1 MSWQKYGMYA
11 SRRKFELIEPES
23 YSVIN
28 YDEADAVLAQWAQL
42 AEQAQTLYGK
52 LSSDD
57 QPAFFQMILHPILA
71 GQTVN
76 GIYVGAAKNQLYAGQ
91 KRNAANAAIHNVL
104 RLSNE
109 DANLTIRWNQML
121 GGKWEHMMDRKS
133 ALSPSAIPEA
143 CESPVDACAET
154 HLGYDGYWQQPMR
167 NTLPAMTYVQT
178 SFVSLAG
185 HVGVG
190 VEGRN
195 ATVQGD
201 DKYHSNSGNS
211 LAVPPMDQYGPARRY
226 FEIFW
231 RGTNSCSWT
240 ASPTQPWVKLSQY
253 TGAVG
258 LGAGPR
264 LARLRLHR
272 LGHRQNRNGQ
282 YQYHH
287 ALQVLG
293 QIRLWGYPRYRS
305 PSWCDP
311 CLRASSTGSSS
322 RTGTSLSKGRTIRA
336 SCRRASPTPRPP
348 T

>member
-1 MSWQKYGMYA
+1 MQMAYARGADRIWVVNVGDLKPLEIPINHFLDMAYDAERWGIDSTAEWAAAWAAREFAPDLANDIADVMAKYGMYA

-133 ALSPSAIPEA
+133 ALSPLLL
-143 CESPVDACAET
+143 SPRPVS
-154 HLGYDGYWQQPMR
+154 HLLMR
-167 NTLPAMTYVQT
+167 VQKRI
-178 SFVSLAG
+178 LA
-185 HVGVG
+185 
-190 VEGRN
+190 
-195 ATVQGD
+195 TTD
-201 DKYHSNSGNS
+201 
-211 LAVPPMDQYGPARRY
+211 
-226 FEIFW
+226 
-231 RGTNSCSWT
+231 
-240 ASPTQPWVKLSQY
+240 
-253 TGAVG
+253 
-258 LGAGPR
+258 
-264 LARLRLHR
+264 
-272 LGHRQNRNGQ
+272 
-282 YQYHH
+282 
-287 ALQVLG
+287 
-293 QIRLWGYPRYRS
+293 
-305 PSWCDP
+305 
-311 CLRASSTGSSS
+311 TGSSPC
-322 RTGTSLSKGRTIRA
+322 GTR
-336 SCRRASPTPRPP
+336 CPP
-348 T
+348 